1 MVRYLKAKFNF
12 SVKWLFMCLIGEL
25 RESTLFP
32 NGNGEQTVGTYD
44 EDVPFFD
51 LQSFPNMM

>member
-1 MVRYLKAKFNF
+1 
-12 SVKWLFMCLIGEL
+12 MCLIGEL